1 MTIREYMQ
9 QKLSAFGSL
18 TDADVIDVCISSGID
33 PGDEYTAD
41 VEASVGKALCYT
53 IEEKI
58 LAPYVSNVSES
69 GFSMSWNRD
78 SLAKYYWWLC
88 RKYGVTPDDDVL
100 SLLGISMIRDVSDI
114 W

>member
-1 MTIREYMQ
+1 MTIQEYIQ

-18 TDADVIDVCISSGID
+18 TEADIVDVCMSADID
-33 PGDEYTAD
+33 PGEDYTAD
-41 VEASVGKALCYT
+41 VEASVGKALCSA

-58 LAPYVSNVSES
+58 LAPYLSNVSES

-78 SLAKYYWWLC
+78 NLAKYYWWLC

-100 SLLGISMIRDVSDI
+100 SLLGISMIRDVSHL